1 MVYTKHFAIHTIDRL
16 RNSKDYIENA
26 TKTLVEESNVKSHLD
41 NIFPYMMND
50 EKTFTK
56 QLVSGYMIHNVY
68 EASEEFIATKQLAAK
83 ENGENYIF
91 NSKTKRLEFSLKS
104 LERAKNGKQAVLAY
118 HLIQSFSPEDGLSP
132 EEVHELGRQTVLE
145 LTGGEYEF
153 VIATHVDKAHL
164 HNHIVF
170 NSTNAMTGKQ
180 FEWQLPRL
188 KNGKVKD
195 MTYEAFQKISDRIA
209 SKAGAKI
216 IEVSPKNSHAKYTKW
231 QTENIFKSRIK
242 SRLDFLLEHSL
253 DLDDFKTKAK
263 ALNLAV
269 DFSGKWATYRLLDD
283 VQVRNTRGR
292 SLVKSDPE
300 RYNLERIESHLKK
313 NTGTF
318 SVEDVV
324 NQYEEKIETVKND
337 FDYQVTIEPWQIDHV
352 TAKGLYINVDFGLS
366 HHGVIFIGAYKTDL
380 LEDGNTNLYFKTN
393 DYFYFMDTAGA
404 ANNRFMM
411 GSTLMRQLSLYNGTN
426 PVAKEKGISTID
438 ELTEAINFLA
448 SHGVTEGSE
457 QLVRLEKRLFEAVQE
472 AEERLK
478 VLDQKL
484 RDLNDSAKELI
495 VGNSSGNQDELLK
508 QIRSQINFVKLSR
521 GLLKDKVEKT
531 VEASN
536 RYQGILYVADEQR
549 KKYNSQLPL
558 YFK

>member
-26 TKTLVEESNVKSHLD
+26 AKTLVEKSEFKSHLD
-41 NIFPYMMND
+41 NLFPYMMND
-50 EKTFTK
+50 EKTYAK
-56 QLVSGYMIHNVY
+56 QLVSGYMVHNVY

-83 ENGENYIF
+83 EKGENYIF
-91 NSKTKRLEFSLKS
+91 NPMTKRLEFSLKS

-132 EEVHELGRQTVLE
+132 EEVHELGRQTILE

-180 FEWQLPRL
+180 FEWQLSRL
-188 KNGKVKD
+188 RNGKVKD

-269 DFSGKWATYRLLDD
+269 DFSVKWATYRLLDD

-292 SLVKSDPE
+292 NLVKSDPE
-300 RYNLERIESHLKK
+300 RYNLERIEAHLKK

-324 NQYEEKIETVKND
+324 NQYEEKIETIKND

-366 HHGVIFIGAYKTDL
+366 QHGVIFIGAYKTDL
-380 LEDGNTNLYFKTN
+380 LEDGNYNLYLKIN

-411 GSTLMRQLSLYNGTN
+411 GPTLLRQLSLYNGTV
-426 PVAKEKGISTID
+426 PIAKEKVISTID

-448 SHGVTEGSE
+448 SHGVTEGGE
-457 QLVRLEKRLFEAVQE
+457 QLVRLEQQLLEAVQE
-472 AEERLK
+472 AKERLK
-478 VLDQKL
+478 ALDQKI

-495 VGNSSGNQDELLK
+495 VSKEDGGQGKSLEQIRNQINSVKVSRDLLK
-508 QIRSQINFVKLSR
+508 QKYEVTVGEINKYQQIIHEPTLPRQIN
-521 GLLKDKVEKT
+521 
-531 VEASN
+531 
-536 RYQGILYVADEQR
+536 
-549 KKYNSQLPL
+549 
-558 YFK
+558 

>member
-1 MVYTKHFAIHTIDRL
+1 
-16 RNSKDYIENA
+16 
-26 TKTLVEESNVKSHLD
+26 
-41 NIFPYMMND
+41 
-50 EKTFTK
+50 
-56 QLVSGYMIHNVY
+56 
-68 EASEEFIATKQLAAK
+68 
-83 ENGENYIF
+83 
-91 NSKTKRLEFSLKS
+91 
-104 LERAKNGKQAVLAY
+104 
-118 HLIQSFSPEDGLSP
+118 
-132 EEVHELGRQTVLE
+132 
-145 LTGGEYEF
+145 
-153 VIATHVDKAHL
+153 
-164 HNHIVF
+164 
-170 NSTNAMTGKQ
+170 MTGKQ
-180 FEWQLPRL
+180 FEWQLSRL
-188 KNGKVKD
+188 RNGKVKD

-292 SLVKSDPE
+292 NLVKSDPE
-300 RYNLERIESHLKK
+300 RYNLERIEAHLKK

-324 NQYEEKIETVKND
+324 NQYEEKIETIKND

-366 HHGVIFIGAYKTDL
+366 QHGVIFIGAYKTDL
-380 LEDGNTNLYFKTN
+380 LEDGNYNLYLKIN

-411 GSTLMRQLSLYNGTN
+411 GPTLMRQLSLYNGTV
-426 PVAKEKGISTID
+426 PIAKEKLISTID

-448 SHGVTEGSE
+448 SHGVTEGGE
-457 QLVRLEKRLFEAVQE
+457 QLVRLEQQLLEAVQE
-472 AEERLK
+472 AKERLK
-478 VLDQKL
+478 ALDQKI

-495 VGNSSGNQDELLK
+495 VSKEDGGQGKSLEQIRNQINSVKVSRDLLK
-508 QIRSQINFVKLSR
+508 QKYEVTVGEINKYQQIIHEPTLPRQIN
-521 GLLKDKVEKT
+521 
-531 VEASN
+531 
-536 RYQGILYVADEQR
+536 
-549 KKYNSQLPL
+549 
-558 YFK
+558 

>member
-26 TKTLVEESNVKSHLD
+26 AKTLVEKSEVTVHLD

-50 EKTFTK
+50 EKTFAK

-83 ENGENYIF
+83 ENGEHFVF
-91 NSKTKRLEFSLKS
+91 NPKTKRLEFSLKS
-104 LERAKNGKQAVLAY
+104 LERARNGKQAVLAY

-132 EEVHELGRQTVLE
+132 EEVHELGRKTVME

-188 KNGKVKD
+188 RNGKVKD

-231 QTENIFKSRIK
+231 QTENIFKLRIK

-292 SLVKSDPE
+292 NLVKSDPE
-300 RYNLERIESHLKK
+300 RYNLDRIEAHLKK
-313 NTGTF
+313 NTGIF
-318 SVEDVV
+318 SVADVV
-324 NQYEEKIETVKND
+324 NQYEEKIETRKND

-352 TAKGLYINVDFGLS
+352 TAKGIYINVDFGLAQ
-366 HHGVIFIGAYKTDL
+366 HGVIFIGAYKTDL
-380 LEDGNTNLYFKTN
+380 LEDGNYNLYLKTN

-404 ANNRFMM
+404 ANNRFMK
-411 GSTLMRQLSLYNGTN
+411 GPTLMWQLSLYNGTV
-426 PVAKEKGISTID
+426 PIAKEKVISTIN

-448 SHGVTEGSE
+448 SHGVTEGE
-457 QLVRLEKRLFEAVQE
+457 
-472 AEERLK
+472 
-478 VLDQKL
+478 
-484 RDLNDSAKELI
+484 
-495 VGNSSGNQDELLK
+495 SSWCD
-508 QIRSQINFVKLSR
+508 
-521 GLLKDKVEKT
+521 
-531 VEASN
+531 
-536 RYQGILYVADEQR
+536 
-549 KKYNSQLPL
+549 
-558 YFK
+558 

>member
-26 TKTLVEESNVKSHLD
+26 AKTLVEKSEVTGHLD
-41 NIFPYMMND
+41 NLFPYMMND
-50 EKTFTK
+50 AKTFAK

-91 NSKTKRLEFSLKS
+91 NPNTKRLEFSLKS
-104 LERAKNGKQAVLAY
+104 LEQAKNGKQAVLAY
-118 HLIQSFSPEDGLSP
+118 HLIQSFSPDDGLTP
-132 EEVHELGRQTVLE
+132 EEVHELGRQTILE

-170 NSTNAMTGKQ
+170 NSTNTMTGKQ

-188 KNGKVKD
+188 KNGKIKD

-292 SLVKSDPE
+292 NLVKSDPE
-300 RYNLERIESHLKK
+300 CYNLDRIEAHLKM

-318 SVEDVV
+318 SVEDVA
-324 NQYEEKIETVKND
+324 NQYEEKIEIVKND

-352 TAKGLYINVDFGLS
+352 TTQGLYVNVNFGIAQ
-366 HHGVIFIGAYKTDL
+366 HGVIFIGAYKNDL
-380 LEDGNTNLYFKTN
+380 LEDGNYNLYLKTN
-393 DYFYFMDTAGA
+393 DYFYFMDTAGV

-411 GSTLMRQLSLYNGTN
+411 GPILMRQLSLYNGTI
-426 PVAKEKGISTID
+426 PIAKEKVISTIN

-448 SHGVTEGSE
+448 SHGVTEGGN
-457 QLVRLEKRLFEAVQE
+457 QLVRLEQQLLEAVQE
-472 AEERLK
+472 AKERLK
-478 VLDQKL
+478 ELDQKI
-484 RDLNDSAKELI
+484 RDLNNSAKELI
-495 VGNSSGNQDELLK
+495 VRNDDGVLEEALEQIRNQINSVKVSHDLLK
-508 QIRSQINFVKLSR
+508 QKYEDTIGEINKYQQIIHEPTLPRQIN
-521 GLLKDKVEKT
+521 
-531 VEASN
+531 
-536 RYQGILYVADEQR
+536 
-549 KKYNSQLPL
+549 
-558 YFK
+558 

>member
-26 TKTLVEESNVKSHLD
+26 AKTLVEKSEFKSHLD
-41 NIFPYMMND
+41 NLFPYMMND
-50 EKTFTK
+50 EKTYAK

-83 ENGENYIF
+83 EKGENYIF
-91 NSKTKRLEFSLKS
+91 NPMTKRLEFSLKS

-132 EEVHELGRQTVLE
+132 EEVHELGRQTILE
-145 LTGGEYEF
+145 VTGGEYEF

-269 DFSGKWATYRLLDD
+269 DFSGKWGTYRLLDD

-292 SLVKSDPE
+292 NLVRSDPD
-300 RYNLERIESHLKK
+300 RYNLDRIEAHLKK
-313 NTGTF
+313 NIGMF
-318 SVEDVV
+318 SVADVV

-352 TAKGLYINVDFGLS
+352 TTKGLYINVDFGLS
-366 HHGVIFIGAYKTDL
+366 QHGVIFVGAYKTDL
-380 LEDGNTNLYFKTN
+380 LEGGNYNLYLKNN

-411 GSTLMRQLSLYNGTN
+411 GPTLMRQLSLYNGTI
-426 PVAKEKGISTID
+426 PIAKEKVISTID

-448 SHGVTEGSE
+448 SHGVTEGGE
-457 QLVRLEKRLFEAVQE
+457 QLVRLEQQLLEAVQE
-472 AEERLK
+472 AKERLK
-478 VLDQKL
+478 ELEQKL
-484 RDLNDSAKELI
+484 RALNDSAKELI
-495 VGNSSGNQDELLK
+495 VSKEDGGQGKSLEQIRTQINSVKVSRDLLK
-508 QIRSQINFVKLSR
+508 QKYEDTVGEINKYQEIIHESTLPRQIN
-521 GLLKDKVEKT
+521 
-531 VEASN
+531 
-536 RYQGILYVADEQR
+536 
-549 KKYNSQLPL
+549 
-558 YFK
+558 

>member
-26 TKTLVEESNVKSHLD
+26 AKTLVEKSEVIGHLD

-50 EKTFTK
+50 EKTFSK

-83 ENGENYIF
+83 ENGEHFVF
-91 NSKTKRLEFSLKS
+91 NPKTKRLEFSLKS

-132 EEVHELGRQTVLE
+132 EEVHELGRQTVME
-145 LTGGEYEF
+145 LTSGEYEF

-188 KNGKVKD
+188 KNGKTKD

-216 IEVSPKNSHAKYTKW
+216 IEFSPKNSHAKYTKW

-292 SLVKSDPE
+292 NLVKSDPE
-300 RYNLERIESHLKK
+300 RYNLDRIEAHLKK

-324 NQYEEKIETVKND
+324 NQYEEKIESVKND

-352 TAKGLYINVDFGLS
+352 TTKGLYINVDFGIAQR
-366 HHGVIFIGAYKTDL
+366 GIIFIGAYKTDL
-380 LEDGNTNLYFKTN
+380 LEDGNYNLYLKTN

-404 ANNRFMM
+404 VNNRF
-411 GSTLMRQLSLYNGTN
+411 
-426 PVAKEKGISTID
+426 AKEKVISTID
-438 ELTEAINFLA
+438 ELTDAINFLA
-448 SHGVTEGSE
+448 SHGVTEGGE
-457 QLVRLEKRLFEAVQE
+457 QLVRLEQQLLEVVQE
-472 AEERLK
+472 AKDRLNE
-478 VLDQKL
+478 LDQKI
-484 RDLNDSAKELI
+484 RDLNESAKELI
-495 VGNSSGNQDELLK
+495 VSNDDGVEDEALEQIKSQINSVKVSRDLLKERYDEAISEGNIYQELISYHENQKKIKSSGNIFL
-508 QIRSQINFVKLSR
+508 
-521 GLLKDKVEKT
+521 
-531 VEASN
+531 A
-536 RYQGILYVADEQR
+536 
-549 KKYNSQLPL
+549 
-558 YFK
+558 